1 MARTMKQVEPNPQTL
16 HKQPQKPR
24 SDQGQEGKDH
34 FVQCFRARGGRQGE
48 KRQREMETDRQTLEH
63 TALNTFFP
71 SNFSPQSSGNLS
83 ENEAGRV
90 REAER
95 REYRETADQ
104 SS

>member
-48 KRQREMETDRQTLEH
+48 KCCSRM
-63 TALNTFFP
+63 
-71 SNFSPQSSGNLS
+71 
-83 ENEAGRV
+83 GR
-90 REAER
+90 AEDNP
-95 REYRETADQ
+95 EVEFI
-104 SS
+104 